1 MNHTNDDTE
10 ENTLDQ
16 AIDNTEI
23 SFEERLSYDKM
34 VFYYISLPIMLI
46 GNLLGAL
53 LLSAIQLESV
63 DLYSI
68 SIWLL
73 VSFITFLYR
82 FYHYY
87 QFRGESESNK
97 LKNAHI
103 WLDKFYTNTLLSG
116 IVWGSSAFL
125 LFPESGLLN

>member
-1 MNHTNDDTE
+1 MTPKNDDIE

-16 AIDNTEI
+16 AIDNTDI
-23 SFEERLSYDKM
+23 SFEERLAYYKM
-34 VFYYISLPIMLI
+34 VFYYISLPVMLI

-73 VSFITFLYR
+73 VSFIMFLYR

-87 QFRGESESNK
+87 QFRSESEANK
-97 LKNAHI
+97 LKNSAI
-103 WLDKFYTNTLLSG
+103 WLD
-116 IVWGSSAFL
+116 
-125 LFPESGLLN
+125 

>member
-1 MNHTNDDTE
+1 MNHK
-10 ENTLDQ
+10 ENEVEADSLDQ
-16 AIDNTEI
+16 AIDNTDI
-23 SFEERLSYDKM
+23 SFEERLAYDKM
-34 VFYYISLPIMLI
+34 VFYYISLPVILI

-68 SIWLL
+68 GIWLL
-73 VSFITFLYR
+73 ISFIMFLYR

-87 QFRGESESNK
+87 QFRGESEANK
-97 LKNAHI
+97 LKHANI
-103 WLDKFYTNTLLSG
+103 WLDKYYTNTLLSG

-125 LFPESGLLN
+125 L